1 MRALAAALFLA
12 VVAWAPLA
20 AAAERVVKDMQDMD
34 CYLYTPDTIDP
45 AKTYQLLVGVHG
57 AGGNGNGAGGMKG
70 WVDRGD
76 VIVIGPSFVSK
87 GEGPL
92 YQSGDGPSAEKLI
105 RLFEGL
111 KKEYK
116 LRDTMFLHG
125 FSGGSQFVHRF
136 TMNFPAYVCGVSAHS
151 GGSWATDGYGRI
163 NPMARQIPFAISC
176 GEKDTQK
183 SWGEAPF
190 TRLEWFRRFDAEI
203 QAGGFCHIGKE
214 WPGVGH
220 SMCAEAWDLTRQCFQ
235 LATGLPGASAT
246 EEIAI
251 SDDWKNRATP
261 RAKPVPKSKAKTKA
275 KPRVTKPK
283 PKPKTGGV
291 SEPVPAM
298 TP

>member
-1 MRALAAALFLA
+1 MQARVAALFLA
-12 VVAWAPLA
+12 VVALA
-20 AAAERVVKDMQDMD
+20 ADATAAERIIKDMQGMD
-34 CYLYTPDTIDP
+34 CYVYTPDTIDP
-45 AKTYQLLVGVHG
+45 AKTYQLVVGVHG

-92 YQSGDGPSAEKLI
+92 YQSGDGPSAEKLV
-105 RLFEGL
+105 RLFQGL
-111 KKEYK
+111 SKEYK
-116 LRDTMFLHG
+116 LRNTMFLHG

-136 TMNFPAYVCGVSAHS
+136 TMNFPAFVCGVSAHS
-151 GGSWATDGYGRI
+151 GGSWATDGYGQM

-176 GEKDTQK
+176 GENDTQK

-190 TRLEWFRRFDAEI
+190 TRLEWFRRFHAQM

-220 SMCAEAWDLTRQCFQ
+220 KICPEAWDLTKQCFQ
-235 LATGLPGASAT
+235 ISTGLPGASAT

-251 SDDWKNRATP
+251 SDDWKNRVIP
-261 RAKPVPKSKAKTKA
+261 RVNPAPKAKAKA
-275 KPRVTKPK
+275 KPKARVTKPK
-283 PKPKTGGV
+283 PKPEA
-291 SEPVPAM
+291 EPVPEPEAK
-298 TP
+298 P